1 MWPLSRPVLVLLS
14 LIALDHPEM
23 AVVCVDQS
31 TGLSVGTGRD
41 PDTHTNNNTQRG
53 KRHGPARR
61 HPSESNCMTFQY
73 GLDDFRHVVTGAAL
87 MASGGGGSYHDAMRV
102 LEQLEASGWS
112 GSVEIK
118 DYDGATDACVLAMMG
133 SPDAAEDLSLAA
145 IQRAM
150 NNTVDAFRTLCGT
163 TPTCVIP
170 VEIGP
175 INSLVPLIA
184 ALGDTPV
191 KWVVNGD
198 GSGRAV
204 PELPQ
209 TLYSGAA
216 TLTASPCVLAD
227 NAQRGEDARSV
238 RLQAATAADVESLA
252 GSVVAAF
259 GSYAGIMLWP
269 STAANG
275 FALTDHY
282 LSGTLEQVRALGAY
296 MEDADSPHTTEHIV
310 AKLESLTGR
319 IATSALTNGY
329 ITEVTQSTN
338 GASLDVGIIR
348 LDDTPD
354 PRDSTST
361 HYLYNMNENLILY
374 AAQDGA
380 PVIIAPDSICYYS
393 EATGRGFSNA
403 FDDLAPYH
411 DRQTGKSTGVPVSVI
426 SIRAASAFRD
436 ATGVCDSFAGLLRR
450 IGYAGGP
457 LKGPA

>member
-1 MWPLSRPVLVLLS
+1 
-14 LIALDHPEM
+14 
-23 AVVCVDQS
+23 
-31 TGLSVGTGRD
+31 
-41 PDTHTNNNTQRG
+41 
-53 KRHGPARR
+53 
-61 HPSESNCMTFQY
+61 MTFQY
-73 GLDDFRHVVTGAAL
+73 GLDDFRHIVTGAAL

-102 LEQLEASGWS
+102 LDQLQESGWC
-112 GSVEIK
+112 GSVEVK
-118 DYDGATDACVLAMMG
+118 DYDGATEACVLAMMG

-145 IQRAM
+145 IQRSM
-150 NNTVDAFRTLCGT
+150 NNTVDAFQALCGT
-163 TPTCVIP
+163 PPVCVIP

-184 ALGDTPV
+184 ALGDNPV

-216 TLTASPCVLAD
+216 NLSASPCILAD
-227 NAQRGEDARSV
+227 SAQDAAAARSV
-238 RLQAATAADVESLA
+238 RLQATTAADVESLA

-269 STAANG
+269 STSAND
-275 FALTDHY
+275 FALANHY
-282 LSGTLEQVRALGAY
+282 LPGTLEQVRRLGDY
-296 MEDADSPHTTEHIV
+296 MDSADGPRTTAEVV

-319 IATSALTNGY
+319 DVTCAITNGY

-348 LDDTPD
+348 VDDTPD
-354 PRDSTST
+354 PRNSRIT
-361 HYLYNMNENLILY
+361 HYIYNMNENLIMY

-393 EATGRGFSNA
+393 EHTGRGFSNA

-411 DRQTGKSTGVPVSVI
+411 DRQTGKSTGVPISVI
-426 SIRAASAFRD
+426 GIRAAKAFRD
-436 ATGVCDSFAGLLRR
+436 AAGVCDSFAGLLRR
-450 IGYAGGP
+450 IGYAGGSIN
-457 LKGPA
+457 GPE